1 MATLTYVK
9 GLPTATD
16 ELNPIGFTEFE
27 MFLTNY
33 SQIFHKAAGE
43 TVNQLLSETDF
54 DKKEW
59 NTYLQTTYGINKR
72 HANGVI
78 HFAVGAYQSAKSCR
92 ENHIKTLTFKLKSAE
107 KWVKNKSKLLKDGNK
122 FYRKKNWQKS
132 KTGLK
137 LPLSCSVKYRH
148 TNWQSLRF
156 QIHHKKR
163 YIHRLKQQIE
173 HLKTKL
179 IQVKIPRS
187 QCYVV
192 GSSDESYGNQVC
204 QWDGQI
210 LTFRVPYCLE
220 EKFGRKVSV
229 NLGCFERNINRMPEK
244 GRTSHDSGVSP
255 ESVSSAKTWHFFYKY
270 GHWNVG
276 VQFTPCKV
284 TPVSRS
290 IDYGCIGLDINPSE
304 IGYAYVDNQG
314 NLKEQG
320 QFKLIQGLRSEK
332 MDAQLT
338 EVCLK
343 IAQGASENAC
353 PVVVEKL
360 DFSQKKS
367 QLREKGGSKYARML
381 SGWAYARFLELLT
394 SILTNRGIKLHHVNP
409 AYSSV
414 IGCVKYQRMYGIS
427 DAVAAA
433 YVLARRGMKLSERIK
448 PHSLTAYLDVKSR
461 KHVWSGWNQLN
472 KLLKKSISSRHDY
485 YGISNWNLQ
494 AKEWSREEKVTSLSN
509 PEPNQA
515 HRHL

>member
-9 GLPTATD
+9 GLPTKRD
-16 ELNPIGFTEFE
+16 ELNPLGFSEFE
-27 MFLTNY
+27 MFLTSY
-33 SQIFHKAAGE
+33 SRIFHKAACE
-43 TVNQLLSETDF
+43 TVNQLLSGTDF

-78 HFAVGAYQSAKSCR
+78 HFAKGAYQSARSCR

-107 KWVKNKSKLLKDGNK
+107 KWVKTKSKLLKDGNK

-137 LPLSCSVKYRH
+137 LPLSCSVKYRR
-148 TNWQSLRF
+148 TNWQSLRWI
-156 QIHHKKR
+156 IHHKKR
-163 YIHRLKQQIE
+163 YIYRLKQQIE
-173 HLKTKL
+173 HLKTKP
-179 IQVKIPRS
+179 IQVKIPQS

-210 LTFRVPYCLE
+210 LTWRVPYCLE
-220 EKFGRKVSV
+220 EKFGRQVSV
-229 NLGCFERNINRMPEK
+229 NLGNFERNINRMPET
-244 GRTSHDSGVSP
+244 G
-255 ESVSSAKTWHFFYKY
+255 AKTWHFFYKH

-276 VQFTPCKV
+276 VQFTPLKV

-290 IDYGCIGLDINPSE
+290 IHYGCIGLDINPSE

-320 QFKLIQGLRSEK
+320 RFKLIQGLPKEK

-343 IAQGASENAC
+343 IAQVAQKYAS

-360 DFSQKKS
+360 DFSKKKS

-394 SILTNRGIKLHHVNP
+394 SILTNRGLKLHHVNP

-485 YGISNWNLQ
+485 YGISNWDSQ
-494 AKEWSREEKVTSLSN
+494 AMEWSRKDQPTGSSIQSQTKPKGTCEVTSATLTV
-509 PEPNQA
+509 
-515 HRHL
+515 